1 MIAFI
6 VQLTLT
12 ITLMILHFTLQQN
25 ISKDNIRGNY
35 LQVFVIEDII
45 L

>member
-1 MIAFI
+1 MIALI
-6 VQLTLT
+6 IQMILT
-12 ITLMILHFTLQQN
+12 ITLMILHLTFQQN

>member
-1 MIAFI
+1 MIALI
-6 VQLTLT
+6 IQMILT
-12 ITLMILHFTLQQN
+12 ITLMILHFTIQQN